1 MMTAA
6 PSSESFSGVFDID
19 DDGAC
24 RRFESFESLEKF
36 DRDLPAQIQSR
47 ISRMVLSEA
56 NDERCLIEC
65 SNCSTPTS
73 TDAEVAAI
81 AEKAGPLHL
90 ISFGVH
96 SNDDVLSC
104 MPKAPR
110 SCAPRDNSPPNRS
123 LWTCCTNAPQRR
135 QHRRAPIKRPEPPV
149 SPQSASP
156 PASVSPPSPPSRA
169 RKFARYAPEDESGL
183 TSGYGFFVPL
193 D

>member
-6 PSSESFSGVFDID
+6 PSCENFSGVFDID

-24 RRFESFESLEKF
+24 RRFESFESLEKL
-36 DRDLPAQIQSR
+36 DRDLPALLESR

-56 NDERCLIEC
+56 DDERCLIEC

-73 TDAEVAAI
+73 TDSEVAAI
-81 AEKAGPLHL
+81 AEKAEPLHL
-90 ISFGVH
+90 ISLGAH

-110 SCAPRDNSPPNRS
+110 SCAPHDVAAGRS

-135 QHRRAPIKRPEPPV
+135 QHRRAPIKRPEPPA

-156 PASVSPPSPPSRA
+156 PTSVSPPSPPSRA
-169 RKFARYAPEDESGL
+169 RKFARYAPDDDAGL